1 MLVFIDLDG
10 TLIDTAHPRWR
21 PYQDGQYPVDVN
33 EIRGL
38 IFPGAVDFLQK
49 CFQRGINVVLVSD
62 SHPRYVEPIRNM
74 LGLEGISLADK
85 PNTQR
90 LDGYIAI
97 SPILQQELAHPEN
110 CFFIGDTKLDIEIG
124 RKMRIRTILLQLYSL
139 PDPDVDVRS
148 GVGDRMGNLKM
159 GPTYCAYSFGEVLQ
173 ILNEPDKN
181 LYVLESKFIGLESN
195 REIHFWK
202 KDYSN
207 DIKTAILCLA
217 RQEEGLCDAF
227 ARSDKYREIS
237 NPNRPPEFLDLLAGT
252 LSSYLRFFESTC
264 PPSVR
269 WTHLTYLSDKSS
281 TKPPEKM
288 KQIFDRIQSDIPKA
302 RLLTWLEMNQGS
314 LRNQVNYQSRKQFL
328 NDYLRVDDSI
338 DLRGANI
345 IVIDDQLT
353 TSATAHYVIKQFRE
367 RGAKNVF
374 FIAFFQMIM
383 EVGDAMICPQCGQ
396 KMKIRRRARDGKR
409 FYSCVPPQYGGQGCG
424 NIINID

>member
-10 TLIDTAHPRWR
+10 TLTNTAHPGWR
-21 PYQDGQYPVDVN
+21 PYRDGQKTVDVQKVPV
-33 EIRGL
+33 
-38 IFPGAVDFLQK
+38 FPGAKEFIQE
-49 CFQRGINVVLVSD
+49 CFNRGIHVVLVSD
-62 SHPRYVEPIRNM
+62 SHPKYVEPLRAM
-74 LGLEGISLADK
+74 LGLQGIFLADK

-90 LDGYIAI
+90 LEDYIAI
-97 SPILQQELAHPEN
+97 SPILQQELAHPDN
-110 CFFIGDTKLDIEIG
+110 CYFIGDTKLDIEIG
-124 RKMRIRTILLQLYSL
+124 RKMRIRTILLQLYSV
-139 PDPDVDVRS
+139 PDSDADEHS
-148 GVGDRMGNLKM
+148 GVSDRMGDIKM
-159 GPTYCAYSFGEVLQ
+159 GPTYCAYSYTDVLQ
-173 ILNEPDKN
+173 IFDDPDRK
-181 LYVLESKFIGLESN
+181 LYALESRIIGQESTN
-195 REIHFWK
+195 VIRFWEHS
-202 KDYSN
+202 YSF
-207 DIKTAILCLA
+207 DTRTAIFCLA
-217 RQEEGLCDAF
+217 RQEEGLCDSF

-237 NPNRPPEFLDLLAGT
+237 NPNRTPEFLDLLAGT

-264 PPSVR
+264 PPSIR

-288 KQIFDRIQSDIPKA
+288 KQIFDRIQSNIPKA
-302 RLLTWLEMNQGS
+302 KLLTWLEMNQGS

-328 NDYLRVDDSI
+328 NDYLRVDDSF

-353 TSATAHYVIKQFRE
+353 TGATAHYVIKQFRD

-383 EVGDAMICPQCGQ
+383 EVGDAMICPQCGK
-396 KMKIRRRARDGKR
+396 KMKIRRRAQDGKR